1 MATCGNLCSHPWVS
15 KADLQAAMAPCA
27 DVRGAAEVERTVAPE
42 ILAGIHGAAEESG
55 KQRQRPALASLGL

>member
-1 MATCGNLCSHPWVS
+1 MLRE
-15 KADLQAAMAPCA
+15 DLQAATAPCP